1 MTLSNKELLDHLAEQ
16 LLFIDS
22 SCASYDAGATYE
34 AKRLAT
40 HIRVLLH
47 DTNASTSLLK
57 YLGLKDKMNFIDGVP
72 AHFHEAAKRARN
84 AIYAS
89 IGGLA
94 VIEHSAE
101 SISYVPV
108 FHAGGLEQTHHIPFS
123 PWWTE
128 ARMIDSQGN
137 QVSRKQIV
145 LWLANKDGGAHID
158 KLPPTYQAL
167 TKDGSMGLSF
177 QQPDGTT
184 TEAPSPIP
192 AAMRQIAE
200 EVRVSVRQTMGA

>member
-1 MTLSNKELLDHLAEQ
+1 MTLSNQELLDHLAEQ
-16 LLFIDS
+16 LLFVDS
-22 SCASYDAGATYE
+22 SCTSYDVGATYE

-40 HIRVLLH
+40 HVRVLLH

-72 AHFHEAAKRARN
+72 AHFHEAAKRAGT
-84 AIYAS
+84 AVFAS

-94 VIEHSAE
+94 VIRQSAD
-101 SISYVPV
+101 SISYVPT
-108 FHAGGLEQTHHIPFS
+108 FTAGGLEPTQIPFS

-128 ARMIDSQGN
+128 ARMIDPQGN

-177 QQPDGTT
+177 HQPDGTT

-200 EVRVSVRQTMGA
+200 EVRVSVRQTIGA